1 MKTQLSV
8 RVKKES
14 FYSKMMG
21 KFYLGPLSMFG
32 KRPIIVSIDG
42 KEQKLLPSKKPYLLD
57 IEPGS
62 HQVDFIDPQ
71 RKAKHAGQA
80 VNKAW
85 DAAMGAAV
93 GAAVGGGAMGAYMG
107 ATGAAQISET
117 SFNMLNDGGSVQV
130 NIKEGDI
137 LKLKCRAQ
145 RNGSVK
151 VELDS

>member
-8 RVKKES
+8 RVKKEN

-21 KFYLGPLSMFG
+21 KFYLGPFSMFG
-32 KRPIIVSIDG
+32 KRPIIISIDG

-57 IEPGS
+57 VEPGS
-62 HQVDFIDPQ
+62 HRVDFIDPQ
-71 RKAKHAGQA
+71 RKAKHAGQT

-85 DAAMGAAV
+85 DTVMGAAI
-93 GAAVGGGAMGAYMG
+93 GAAAGGGSLGAFVG

-117 SFNMLNDGGSVQV
+117 SFNMINEGGSVQV

-145 RNGSVK
+145 RNGCVK